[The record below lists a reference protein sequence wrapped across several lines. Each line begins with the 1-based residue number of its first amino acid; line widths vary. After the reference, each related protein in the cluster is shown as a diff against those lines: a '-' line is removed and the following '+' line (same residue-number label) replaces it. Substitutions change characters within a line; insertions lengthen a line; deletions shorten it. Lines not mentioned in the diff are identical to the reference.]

1 MSTTEIVAIVI
12 AVIALAVAVLAFLQ
26 TQRTKRLRTRFGPEY
41 DHVVD
46 REGDRRRAEAELSH
60 REERV
65 RKLNI
70 RDLTRQEQKRFA
82 DAWRH
87 QQSRFVDDPQA
98 AASEADTLVME
109 VMAARGYPTNDFST
123 QVADLSVGHARVMGN
138 YREAHHIAER
148 SRHGEASTEE
158 LRRAMICYRELFE
171 DLLGSTVKHQPEE
184 VRR

>member
-41 DHVVD
+41 DYVVD
-46 REGDRRRAEAELSH
+46 REGDRRRAEAE
-60 REERV
+60 
-65 RKLNI
+65 
-70 RDLTRQEQKRFA
+70 
-82 DAWRH
+82 
-87 QQSRFVDDPQA
+87 
-98 AASEADTLVME
+98 
-109 VMAARGYPTNDFST
+109 
-123 QVADLSVGHARVMGN
+123 LSVGHARVMGN